1 LVEPVETYRCAG
13 DDFETLAELA
23 LNQRNTSYFDTLA
36 ELALNQRNTSS
47 IE

>member
-1 LVEPVETYRCAG
+1 LSKSSGVTGVAG
-13 DDFETLAELA
+13 DDFDTLAELA